1 MQVGKPITQSLSSV
15 LDFFFF
21 FFPSVAVLGSA
32 SSETSRFFFFFF
44 LGVPFSSASPLA
56 CATLFSCSCGSSSS
70 LCFFFF
76 FFFSVPGSASSATLE
91 GLSRCID
98 LLAICTMHSL

>member
-32 SSETSRFFFFFF
+32 FSETSRFFFFF

-56 CATLFSCSCGSSSS
+56 CAALFSCSCGSSS
-70 LCFFFF
+70 L
-76 FFFSVPGSASSATLE
+76 
-91 GLSRCID
+91 LSFISHIGRLVQMLQPSRHLHNAQFIND
-98 LLAICTMHSL
+98 SNM